1 MFDVVPDAQTKAAH
15 EKAVQRAAGR
25 EVKAVP
31 GKLYTDIA
39 EKRKLLRE
47 IYGGMMTLTD
57 VARELGRDRSV
68 ARAWVRELGLGT
80 QIGKRVYYETDEI
93 AKAIVQGR
101 GMCA

>member
-1 MFDVVPDAQTKAAH
+1 M
-15 EKAVQRAAGR
+15 AGTI
-25 EVKAVP
+25 
-31 GKLYTDIA
+31 YTNIA
-39 EKRKLLRE
+39 EKRKIMRE

-57 VARELGRDRSV
+57 VARELGRNRDV
-68 ARAWVRELGLGT
+68 ARAWVRELGLGI